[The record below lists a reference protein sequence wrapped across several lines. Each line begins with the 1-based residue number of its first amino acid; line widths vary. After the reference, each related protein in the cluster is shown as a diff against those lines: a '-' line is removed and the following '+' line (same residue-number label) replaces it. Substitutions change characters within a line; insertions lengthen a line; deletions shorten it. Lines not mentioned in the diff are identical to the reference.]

1 MDLSITVNLLGKNVS
16 RYISTTCTHVFRFFF
31 ENTLILL
38 HLNLIGNTILVCIF
52 IKCVLIPFWFPLW
65 IGVPG
70 FFFNLNCIKMAY
82 SLQVLRSVS
91 VINYSFETEFW
102 YIYVLYWINLLLRI
116 FFLARDRSLKLNTSF
131 PVLYFDEVSMYNVI
145 EFEFSKIRDTDRPV
159 PLY

>member
-1 MDLSITVNLLGKNVS
+1 MFLAIYRL
-16 RYISTTCTHVFRFFF
+16 HVHMYFDFFF

-38 HLNLIGNTILVCIF
+38 HLNLIGNTILWVCIF

-65 IGVPG
+65 IGVPE
-70 FFFNLNCIKMAY
+70 FFFFIFQLHQNGIFFANFEVEFA
-82 SLQVLRSVS
+82 

-102 YIYVLYWINLLLRI
+102 YIYLLYWINLLWI
-116 FFLARDRSLKLNTSF
+116 FFLARDRSLQLNTSF